1 MSILY
6 RYATTRRGRCHQCNS
21 LLTDKG
27 FDASSWATGTPCEL
41 SGQRGSSLQ
50 LQLHKGC
57 RDACSCRSQGAG
69 ELDSGP
75 ARRQTWHCP
84 DRYQACTATCTCG
97 ITKGITWSPTS
108 PTRRNPV
115 TRCQGCTWR
124 QFKTAVTDSLDT
136 SQHCCICTQPKTRH
150 TRCRC
155 SGRASCRQH
164 AGKCRWRS
172 SWYPRQSA
180 QTAQG
185 Q

>member
-84 DRYQACTATCTCG
+84 DRSQACTATCTCG
-97 ITKGITWSPTS
+97 ITKGIIWSPTS
-108 PTRRNPV
+108 PKPNPPKPCDKMSRLHLA
-115 TRCQGCTWR
+115 TIQDSSYR
-124 QFKTAVTDSLDT
+124 QPRYQSTLLYLYTAKDKTYSL
-136 SQHCCICTQPKTRH
+136 QVLR
-150 TRCRC
+150 
-155 SGRASCRQH
+155 
-164 AGKCRWRS
+164 
-172 SWYPRQSA
+172 
-180 QTAQG
+180 QG
-185 Q
+185 QL